1 MSIEQKVQRVEDL
14 FKDLEKES
22 IQFEKSSGL
31 SCVAGCGKCC
41 THPDIEASPLEFF
54 PWAFHLFL
62 QGEAENTLKL
72 LAETKSATCFIY
84 QPLAFIDKGKCGAY
98 KYRGLICRLF
108 GFSANTDKYGKLR
121 LATCKII
128 KEGQAEKYE
137 TINESINQGL
147 KVPIFTEYYMR
158 LSQIDFRLGNR
169 ILPVNQA
176 LKLALEEV
184 LRYYEYRRSTDV
196 EIEVV

>member
-1 MSIEQKVQRVEDL
+1 MSIEQKVQLVEDL

-128 KEGQAEKYE
+128 KESQPEKYE
-137 TINESINQGL
+137 RIEASINQGME
-147 KVPIFTEYYMR
+147 VPIFTEYYMR
-158 LSQIDFRLGNR
+158 LNQIDFRLGNM
-169 ILPVNQA
+169 ILPVNKA
-176 LKLALEEV
+176 LKVALEEV
-184 LRYYEYRRSTDV
+184 LRYYEYRTSTDV
-196 EIEVV
+196 EVDAG

>member
-1 MSIEQKVQRVEDL
+1 MSIEQKVQLVEDL

-137 TINESINQGL
+137 RIEASINQGME
-147 KVPIFTEYYMR
+147 VPIFTEYYMR
-158 LSQIDFRLGNR
+158 LNQIDFRLGNM
-169 ILPVNQA
+169 ILPVNKA
-176 LKLALEEV
+176 LKVALEEV
-184 LRYYEYRRSTDV
+184 LRYYEYRTSTDV
-196 EIEVV
+196 EVDAG

>member
-1 MSIEQKVQRVEDL
+1 MSIEQKVQRVENL

-22 IQFEKSSGL
+22 VQFEKSSGL

-84 QPLAFIDKGKCGAY
+84 QPLAFVDKGNCATY

-169 ILPVNQA
+169 IMPVNQA

-184 LRYYEYRRSTDV
+184 LRYYEYRNSPDV
-196 EIEVV
+196 EIEVG